1 MGCAFCNE
9 TPSKTNEL
17 SINPENA
24 HNNYNYSPN
33 SDEITVAN
41 LKHSRDELYFKR
53 KQLINSI
60 EKTENEIRSKIR
72 NNQKNSAKFAI
83 QKKKLFDEYLQQL
96 DQKYLIIARMIQQ
109 VDTALLDR
117 SLVSVMKDTNKL
129 LRDIKNSIDLNEM
142 QDLMRNLQENQ
153 EEAKKFN
160 QLFKE
165 YQVVDDAELD
175 FELNEYEKQV
185 FGSNNNYN
193 NNISMSNRNYTQNNQ
208 YQNINNNN
216 NNNNSQKQGQ
226 RFNESYYSGKL
237 QELL

>member
-1 MGCAFCNE
+1 MGCIFCNE

-17 SINPENA
+17 SINPQRNYN
-24 HNNYNYSPN
+24 NNYNYSPN
-33 SDEITVAN
+33 EDEITVAN

-53 KQLINSI
+53 KELINSI
-60 EKTENEIRSKIR
+60 EKTENEIRGKIR

-96 DQKYLIIARMIQQ
+96 DQKYLIIARMIQE

-117 SLVSVMKDTNKL
+117 SLVNVMKDTNKL

-153 EEAKKFN
+153 EEARKFN

-165 YQVVDDAELD
+165 YQVIDDKELD

-185 FGSNNNYN
+185 FGSNFNS
-193 NNISMSNRNYTQNNQ
+193 NIQASNRNIAQNNR
-208 YQNINNNN
+208 YQNVDNNNVYM
-216 NNNNSQKQGQ
+216 SQQKQEQ
-226 RFNESYYSGKL
+226 KYNESYYAGKL